1 MMNRDGCLAT
11 VVDTEVYNLTL
22 QNSYQF
28 SLDAVASLEESGTG
42 LEFNAT
48 QSCRVTSSITM
59 LQVLD
64 NNIYYLPGV
73 PYHGRLKL
81 SSATGMPL
89 KNAEVFLT
97 VYHRSKMQTET
108 YLTDDTGVASFTWTL
123 RRGRTATRSHY
134 SLVRWTSSPN
144 T

>member
-48 QSCRVTSSITM
+48 QSCRVTSSVTT

-108 YLTDDTGVASFTWTL
+108 YLTDDTGVASFTLDTSPWKD
-123 RRGRTATRSHY
+123 SDKV
-134 SLVRWTSSPN
+134 SLQPCQVDI
-144 T
+144 

>member
-1 MMNRDGCLAT
+1 MMNRDCCLAT

-48 QSCRVTSSITM
+48 QSCRVTSSITT

-89 KNAEVFLT
+89 KN
-97 VYHRSKMQTET
+97 TEGFFHCIPQEQNA
-108 YLTDDTGVASFTWTL
+108 D
-123 RRGRTATRSHY
+123 
-134 SLVRWTSSPN
+134 
-144 T
+144 